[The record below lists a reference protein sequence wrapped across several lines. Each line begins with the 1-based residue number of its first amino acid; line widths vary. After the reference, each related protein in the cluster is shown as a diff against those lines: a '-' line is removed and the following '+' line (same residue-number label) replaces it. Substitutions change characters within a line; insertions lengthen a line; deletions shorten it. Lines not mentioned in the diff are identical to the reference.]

1 MSLTGGIEAFKEV
14 ISEKFFPLYLFFFIK
29 ENSSYKIKMKTGD
42 EMLIKG
48 ISIQEVFNFLQ
59 SDNNRKNYVFKII
72 DEDIGLI
79 SYNKCEDYN
88 AFSRFL
94 DSTFY
99 QISSKNLDKL
109 IIDLRYNSGGNSS
122 LNDQLLSYITKKKYR
137 QSSGRYWKVSKEVKQ
152 KIKNDSLWQDFLDQD
167 FLELYK
173 NSKDQSSINAIDYT
187 LTKNDKPLHFFN
199 GKHCFIIGPYTFSS
213 ANYLADAIKAFSLS
227 TLVGKS
233 TGEFTNDFGEQVE
246 FQLSRS
252 KSYFFLPTTYDIGA
266 NKIET
271 IMTPVIP
278 DIYVDKDELE
288 AAIKFLNK
296 KR

>member
-1 MSLTGGIEAFKEV
+1 M
-14 ISEKFFPLYLFFFIK
+14 
-29 ENSSYKIKMKTGD
+29 
-42 EMLIKG
+42 
-48 ISIQEVFNFLQ
+48 
-59 SDNNRKNYVFKII
+59 
-72 DEDIGLI
+72 
-79 SYNKCEDYN
+79 
-88 AFSRFL
+88 
-94 DSTFY
+94 
-99 QISSKNLDKL
+99 
-109 IIDLRYNSGGNSS
+109 
-122 LNDQLLSYITKKKYR
+122 
-137 QSSGRYWKVSKEVKQ
+137 
-152 KIKNDSLWQDFLDQD
+152 
-167 FLELYK
+167 
-173 NSKDQSSINAIDYT
+173 
-187 LTKNDKPLHFFN
+187 TKNDKPLHFFN

-213 ANYLADAIKAFSLS
+213 ANYLADAIKTFSLS

-296 KR
+296 KK